1 MILTAWLCDYIWTG
15 CAISQRK
22 REILKYAILNIC
34 HGGSTNL
41 IEIEIRI
48 KWKKEGVHYSNF
60 NIPAIKSQQCLYIVY
75 LQRNTLSI
83 RSEGDELTCGNLQ
96 YSILVMFLAF
106 SAKVVLVTLLAH
118 LIFNTQQKVASMHPS
133 TVHCATFS
141 IKKVPKKYW
150 LVHTIFQKKSQKFF
164 YPKTGC
170 SI

>member
-1 MILTAWLCDYIWTG
+1 MLIEANQTR
-15 CAISQRK
+15 QRDDFDSMTLRLYMDRVRNFTK
-22 REILKYAILNIC
+22 IEREILKYAILNIC
-34 HGGSTNL
+34 HGGSNL
-41 IEIEIRI
+41 IEIRI

-133 TVHCATFS
+133 TAHCATFS
-141 IKKVPKKYW
+141 IKKVPK
-150 LVHTIFQKKSQKFF
+150 
-164 YPKTGC
+164 
-170 SI
+170 

>member
-75 LQRNTLSI
+75 IPTKKHPVYKKWGWWTNMWQPSVQYISDVFGIFRQSGA
-83 RSEGDELTCGNLQ
+83 GD
-96 YSILVMFLAF
+96 LAG
-106 SAKVVLVTLLAH
+106 
-118 LIFNTQQKVASMHPS
+118 PS
-133 TVHCATFS
+133 H
-141 IKKVPKKYW
+141 I
-150 LVHTIFQKKSQKFF
+150 
-164 YPKTGC
+164 
-170 SI
+170 